1 MFKSFP
7 PDVIVLDTDYVLH
20 ARIERSRR
28 KLRVFNAKQY
38 RLPADTFTP
47 AAVTPSLANREALA
61 ETVRRV
67 RSESGRLTSCAI
79 LLPDSWFRINILDVG
94 ELPSNPGEAKDVVRW
109 ALKRTL
115 PIRPEELRLAH
126 REIAAA
132 SKEKRVLAVAAV
144 ETTLASIEAIFQA
157 ERIDVPMIESLGLN
171 LWNAIASQEASSAG
185 ERILLHLRDR
195 EFTTAVFRGD
205 TPLFVRSRNLAGD
218 RSLDQELRLSA
229 SYLRSSLQTENFT
242 QCYVAGN
249 SVSRSIVEMIG
260 SEFNAPVRQIE
271 LSQFADHSFEA
282 SRIESELVACA
293 GVYAA

>member
-7 PDVIVLDTDYVLH
+7 PDVIVLDTDTLLH
-20 ARIERSRR
+20 ARMERSKG

-38 RLPADTFTP
+38 RLPEGTF
-47 AAVTPSLANREALA
+47 ASSVVTPSLTNGDALA

-67 RSESGRLTSCAI
+67 RTESGKLSACAL

-94 ELPSNPGEAKDVVRW
+94 ELPANPAEAKDVVRW

-126 REIAAA
+126 REIAGE
-132 SKEKRVLAVAAV
+132 SKEKRVLAIAAV
-144 ETTLASIEAIFQA
+144 EATLASIESIFQA
-157 ERIDVPMIESLGLN
+157 ERIDVPVIESMGLN
-171 LWNAIASQEASSAG
+171 LWNAVAARESSSAG
-185 ERILLHLRDR
+185 DRILLHVRDR

-205 TPLFVRSRNLAGD
+205 TPLFVRSRNLSGD

-229 SYLRSSLQTENFT
+229 SYLKSSLQTENFA

-249 SVSRSIVEMIG
+249 SISRSIVERIG
-260 SEFNAPVRQIE
+260 REFDAPVRQIE
-271 LSQFADHSFEA
+271 LSQFAEHSFEA